1 MADGRFGHRIA
12 CWSEGQVPTP
22 RMFWEKRLQTIENK
36 GRERGKERKERY
48 KRLQAA
54 ENMGFATETRRHRS
68 PEQTETPPSPGVF
81 VSAYSKGV
89 TGEASVSA
97 ECKGLICTKIVQN
110 ATCHGSV
117 ESKGVTGTTWRRVYW
132 R

>member
-12 CWSEGQVPTP
+12 CWSEGQVPPP
-22 RMFWEKRLQTIENK
+22 RVFWKKRLQTIENK

-68 PEQTETPPSPGVF
+68 PEQAEAPHPPGVF
-81 VSAYSKGV
+81 VSADSKGV
-89 TGEASVSA
+89 AGGVSVSA
-97 ECKGLICTKIVQN
+97 DCKGLICTKMVQN
-110 ATCHGSV
+110 ARSHRSA
-117 ESKGVTGTTWRRVYW
+117 ESKGVR
-132 R
+132 